1 MTEPLVSICV
11 ITYNSSETVIETLE
25 SIYNQTYRNIELI
38 VSDDCSSDNTV
49 EIVKDWLDEKR
60 IRFQNAE
67 IITVEKN
74 TGVTGNVNRAV
85 KKAKGEYVK
94 DIAGDDI
101 LLSDYTEKCVSYLEK
116 NPEIDVLFTDVKFF
130 STDNS
135 KVHKNSI
142 IDYDFFKK
150 NAKEQFSQIIKTGL
164 PCIPTPSSIYT
175 KKILEKLDYFDENIP
190 MWEDGPIYFKLAK
203 NNVKLYFLDTVGVL
217 NRVRKDSL
225 SNGAPYSHRKSSA
238 LYYKLYVYPY
248 DKKNNPIKAQL
259 RRFKYFLLYHSN
271 IPIIYKFLKSTK
283 KI

>member
-1 MTEPLVSICV
+1 MTNPLVSICV

-38 VSDDCSSDNTV
+38 LSDDCSSDNTV
-49 EIVKDWLDEKR
+49 EIVKNWIDEKR
-60 IRFQNAE
+60 SRFQAAE

-85 KKAKGEYVK
+85 KKANGKYVK

-101 LLSDYTEKCVSYLEK
+101 LLNDYTEKCVSYLEK
-116 NPEIDVLFTDVKFF
+116 NPETDVLFTDVKFF

-135 KVHKNSI
+135 KIHENSI

-150 NAKEQFSQIIKTGL
+150 NATEQFSQIIKNG
-164 PCIPTPSSIYT
+164 PPYIPTSSSIYT
-175 KKILEKLDYFDENIP
+175 KKILEKMNYFDENIP
-190 MWEDGPIYFKLAK
+190 MWEDGPIYFRLTQ
-203 NNVKLYFLDTVGVL
+203 NNIRLYFLDTVGIL
-217 NRVRKDSL
+217 YRVRKDSL

-271 IPIIYKFLKSTK
+271 IPVIYRFLKSTK

>member
-38 VSDDCSSDNTV
+38 FSDDCSSDNTV
-49 EIVKDWLDEKR
+49 EIVKNWLDEKR
-60 IRFQNAE
+60 SRFQATE

-85 KKAKGEYVK
+85 KKANGKYVK

-101 LLSDYTEKCVSYLEK
+101 LLNDYTEKCVSYFEK

-135 KVHKNSI
+135 KVHENSI

-150 NAKEQFSQIIKTGL
+150 NATEQFSQIIKTGL

-190 MWEDGPIYFKLAK
+190 MWEDGPIYFKLTK

-225 SNGAPYSHRKSSA
+225 SNGVPYSHRKSSA

-259 RRFKYFLLYHSN
+259 RRFKYFLLYNSN
-271 IPIIYKFLKSTK
+271 IPIIYRFLKSTK

>member
-25 SIYNQTYRNIELI
+25 SIYNQTYRNIDLI

-85 KKAKGEYVK
+85 KKANGKYVK

-101 LLSDYTEKCVSYLEK
+101 LLNDYTEKCVSYLEK

-175 KKILEKLDYFDENIP
+175 KKILEKLDYFDENIS

-225 SNGAPYSHRKSSA
+225 SNEVPYSHRKSSA

>member
-85 KKAKGEYVK
+85 KKANGKYVK

-101 LLSDYTEKCVSYLEK
+101 LLNDYTEKCVSYLEK

-175 KKILEKLDYFDENIP
+175 KKILEKLDYFDENIS

-225 SNGAPYSHRKSSA
+225 SNEVPYSHRKSSA

>member
-1 MTEPLVSICV
+1 MSEPLVSICV

-49 EIVKDWLDEKR
+49 EVVKNWLDEKR
-60 IRFQNAE
+60 SRFQTAK

-85 KKAKGEYVK
+85 KKAKGKYVK

-101 LLSDYTEKCVSYLEK
+101 LLNDYTEKCVSYLEK
-116 NPEIDVLFTDVKFF
+116 NPEMDVLFTDVKFF

-135 KVHKNSI
+135 KVHENSI
-142 IDYDFFKK
+142 IDYNFFNK
-150 NAKEQFSQIIKTGL
+150 NAEEQFSQIIKNG
-164 PCIPTPSSIYT
+164 PPYIPTSSSIYT
-175 KKILEKLDYFDENIP
+175 KKILEKMNYFDENIP
-190 MWEDGPIYFKLAK
+190 MWEDGPIYFRLTQ
-203 NNVKLYFLDTVGVL
+203 NNIRLYFLDTVGIL
-217 NRVRKDSL
+217 YRVRKDSL

>member
-1 MTEPLVSICV
+1 MPEPLVSICV

-49 EIVKDWLDEKR
+49 EIVKNWLDEKR
-60 IRFQNAE
+60 SRFQAAE

-85 KKAKGEYVK
+85 KKAKGKYVK

-101 LLSDYTEKCVSYLEK
+101 LLNDYTEKCVSYLEK
-116 NPEIDVLFTDVKFF
+116 NPETDVLFTDVKFF

-142 IDYDFFKK
+142 IDYNFFNK
-150 NAKEQFSQIIKTGL
+150 NAEEQFSQIIKNGL

-203 NNVKLYFLDTVGVL
+203 NNIKLYFLDTVGVL

-259 RRFKYFLLYHSN
+259 RRLKYFLLYHSN
-271 IPIIYKFLKSTK
+271 IPIIYKFLKLTK

>member
-49 EIVKDWLDEKR
+49 EIVKNWLDEKR
-60 IRFQNAE
+60 SRFQAAE

-85 KKAKGEYVK
+85 KKANGKYVK

-101 LLSDYTEKCVSYLEK
+101 LLNDYAEKCVSYLEK
-116 NPEIDVLFTDVKFF
+116 NPETDVLFTDVKFF

-135 KVHKNSI
+135 KVHENSI

-150 NAKEQFSQIIKTGL
+150 NATEQFSQIIKTGI

-248 DKKNNPIKAQL
+248 DKKNYPIKAQL

-271 IPIIYKFLKSTK
+271 IPIIYRFLKSTK